1 MFGPLLKPIF
11 FIMNNDAE
19 NQNNIVF
26 LDREFID
33 WDLFRVLM
41 N

>member
-1 MFGPLLKPIF
+1 MFGQLLKTF